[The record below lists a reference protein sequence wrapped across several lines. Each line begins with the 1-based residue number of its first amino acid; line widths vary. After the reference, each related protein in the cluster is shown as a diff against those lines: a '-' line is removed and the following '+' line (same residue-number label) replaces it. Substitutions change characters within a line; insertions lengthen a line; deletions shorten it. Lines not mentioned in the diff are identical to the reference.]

1 MTSEDYL
8 SLLRHE
14 LVPALGCTEPIAVAL
29 AAAKARRILGREP
42 EAAEITC
49 SGNIIKNV
57 KGVTVPRTG
66 GMKGIEAAAIAGFL
80 AGNPDMEL
88 QVLESVR
95 EEDYPRIR
103 HLQASLMC
111 TVKLAQGVENLYIAA
126 ILRAGNDEAEVRIS
140 GSHANVVH
148 MSLNGRD
155 LLGGSEGGSIS
166 KGEDSLEPAKTDISD
181 VKTMNV
187 MDILNFA
194 KTVPLKDVKAIIAD
208 QIAMNTAISE
218 EGLSNVYGAA
228 VGRMLL
234 KSQGSSLRTRAKAK
248 AAAGSDARMS
258 GSPMPVVI
266 NSGSGNQGIT
276 VSIPVIE
283 FAREMAVSE
292 EVLYRALVLANL
304 VALYQKSM
312 IGKLSAFCGAV
323 TAACGAGAGI
333 EYLCGGGYAEIVKT
347 IKNTLANVSGIIC
360 DGAKPSCAAKI
371 ASAVDAAIMAHDLTK
386 NGYVFSAGEGLIEED
401 IERTMKNIGRV
412 GRFGMRDTDEEILN
426 LMIGATNC

>member
-1 MTSEDYL
+1 
-8 SLLRHE
+8 
-14 LVPALGCTEPIAVAL
+14 
-29 AAAKARRILGREP
+29 
-42 EAAEITC
+42 
-49 SGNIIKNV
+49 
-57 KGVTVPRTG
+57 
-66 GMKGIEAAAIAGFL
+66 
-80 AGNPDMEL
+80 
-88 QVLESVR
+88 
-95 EEDYPRIR
+95 
-103 HLQASLMC
+103 MC

-126 ILRAGNDEAEVRIS
+126 LLRAGNDEAEVRIA
-140 GSHANVVH
+140 GSHANVVY
-148 MSLNGRD
+148 MALNGRD
-155 LLGGSEGGSIS
+155 LMDGSAGGQIS
-166 KGEDSLEPAKTDISD
+166 RDETPAESAKTEKSD
-181 VKTMNV
+181 AKTMNV

-194 KTVPLKDVKAIIAD
+194 KTVPLRDVKPIIGD

-218 EGLSNVYGAA
+218 EGLRKVYGAA

-234 KSQGSSLRTRAKAK
+234 NTQGSSLRTRARAK

-276 VSIPVIE
+276 VSLPVIE

-292 EVLYRALVLANL
+292 EALYRALVLANL

-333 EYLCGGGYAEIVKT
+333 EFLYGGGYDEIVKT

-386 NGYVFSAGEGLIEED
+386 NGYVFGAGEGLIEED

-412 GRFGMRDTDEEILN
+412 GRVGMRDTDEEILN
-426 LMIGATNC
+426 LMIGVTRC